1 MLRVYACLTQDHD
14 WQLVILAALICSFAS
29 FAALNLLSR
38 AVTTAG
44 RARLGWLLATSLVA
58 GSGVWATHF
67 VAMLAYSPGLPVNYD
82 LFLTVLSV
90 FIAVAV
96 MAIGFA
102 VFLYVKRSFTVRAM
116 AGGAVVG
123 FAVFSMHYTG
133 MSAVRLPAVMNYD
146 AVLVAASLLIGVSL
160 AVAGLVTMLRNDS
173 LNGRIVAALCLT
185 VGIAG
190 LHFTGMGA
198 LTLTPDP
205 RIVVPG
211 QAMPSEWLA
220 YGVAITTLI
229 ILACGLAGSILDQ
242 RFASRSAR
250 EAERLRVTVG
260 ELQETKRQLEETTD
274 QLVSALQAAAAGS
287 QAKSQFLAAMSHE
300 LRTPLNAIIGF
311 SEVLEAEIAGPLG
324 AKQRGYAGD
333 IRQAG
338 GHLLALVNDVL
349 DLSKLDAVQVRLEEK
364 TVEVGGVIADAIAMV
379 RMRASEADLKLCSDI
394 EPKLPHIRVDA
405 RRIRQVL
412 LNLLSNAIKFTPAGG
427 QVTVSACRHNGGIA
441 ILVSDTGIG
450 MAAEDIPVAL
460 ERFGQIDRSLSRK
473 FEGTGL
479 GLPLSKQLVELH
491 GGKLEIESAEG
502 GGTTVTVLLPAS
514 RVVADSA
521 SLAA

>member
-1 MLRVYACLTQDHD
+1 MFRVYTCLTQDHD
-14 WQLVILAALICSFAS
+14 WQLVILAALICLFAS

-38 AVTTAG
+38 AATTDG
-44 RARLGWLLATSLVA
+44 RARLGWLLATAMVA

-67 VAMLAYSPGLPVNYD
+67 VAMLAFRPRMPVGYD

-90 FIAVAV
+90 LIAIAV
-96 MAIGFA
+96 MAIGCA
-102 VFLYVKRSFTVRAM
+102 VFLYVKRSHSIRAM
-116 AGGAVVG
+116 AGGAIIG

-133 MSAVRLPAVMNYD
+133 MTAVRVPAVTTYD
-146 AVLVAASLLIGVSL
+146 PSLVVVSLVIGVSL
-160 AVAGLVTMLRNDS
+160 AMVALFKMLRADT
-173 LNGRIVAALCLT
+173 LNGRIVAAVCLT

-190 LHFTGMGA
+190 LHFIGMGA

-220 YGVAITTLI
+220 YGVALTTLV
-229 ILACGLAGSILDQ
+229 ILACGMAGSILDQ

-250 EAERLRVTVG
+250 EAERLRITVG
-260 ELQETKRQLEETTD
+260 ELQETKSQLEETTD
-274 QLVSALQAAAAGS
+274 QLVRALQAAAAGS

-311 SEVLEAEIAGPLG
+311 SEVLESEIAGPLG

-349 DLSKLDAVQVRLEEK
+349 DLSKLDAVQVQLEEK
-364 TVEVGGVIADAIAMV
+364 TVEVGSVIADAMAMV
-379 RMRASEADLKLCSDI
+379 RMRASEANLKLCSDI
-394 EPKLPHIRVDA
+394 EPRLPHITVDA

-427 QVTVSACRHNGGIA
+427 QVTVSVCRHNGGIA
-441 ILVSDTGIG
+441 LLVSDTGIG
-450 MAAEDIPVAL
+450 MSAEDIPLAL
-460 ERFGQIDRSLSRK
+460 ERFGQVDRSLSRK

-514 RVVADSA
+514 RLVAESS